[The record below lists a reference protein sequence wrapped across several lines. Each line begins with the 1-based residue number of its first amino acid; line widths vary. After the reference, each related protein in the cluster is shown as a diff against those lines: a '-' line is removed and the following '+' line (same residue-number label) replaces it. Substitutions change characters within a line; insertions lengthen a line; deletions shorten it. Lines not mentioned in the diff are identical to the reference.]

1 MSKKHYTTSASGGA
15 RITAIIAVFLAILV
29 GAYVTLS
36 LVFGS
41 WNPVK
46 WTDRP
51 THGGNSNNTTTDNP
65 NLDLSFE
72 EGENNGISMLT
83 ALLPRSAYAA
93 NGVSER
99 AQVAYN
105 ITATIYPTTAENKLV
120 DWALQWADDGS
131 NVTTHASLSIPSDGS
146 LTVTLAVTQAFPD
159 RNMKLICTSRDSG
172 ASGFA
177 LIRCEG
183 LPTAITV
190 EGSETTINNCRWG
203 NSNTYSINL
212 SNSLGFVG
220 DAQYSKLSV
229 KSVTL
234 HGYIQYYDMVFYPNI
249 FNSDISKIEASGQG
263 STYSE
268 GGSRINLTEKYPNAL
283 KATISGRNLVLTMSA
298 YPSATCTSTNVGS
311 SVNGTT
317 GTKVFGYNSAPK
329 DAYAEVVLQS
339 GSLVKTFRVDFVVGV
354 TGVGLEDIV
363 I

>member
-1 MSKKHYTTSASGGA
+1 MAKKHYSTPARGGA
-15 RITAIIAVFLAILV
+15 RITAIIAVFLAILC

-51 THGGNSNNTTTDNP
+51 THGDENNKPALDSP

-105 ITATIYPTTAENKLV
+105 VTATIYPSTAENKLV
-120 DWALQWADDGS
+120 DWALKWADDGA

-146 LTVTLAVTQAFPD
+146 LTITLSVTEAFPD

-220 DAQYSKLSV
+220 DAQYDKLTV

-234 HGYIQYYDMVFYPNI
+234 KGHIQHYDMVFFPNV
-249 FNSDISKIEASGQG
+249 FGDLNKIESSGQG

-268 GGSRINLTEKYPNAL
+268 GGSVIQLSEKYPNAL
-283 KATISGRNLVLTMSA
+283 TASISERKLVLTMSA
-298 YPSATCTSTNVGS
+298 FPNSTCTSYNVGS
-311 SVNGTT
+311 TVNGST
-317 GTKVFGYNSAPK
+317 GTKIFGYNSSPK
-329 DAYAEVVLQS
+329 DAYAEIVLQV
-339 GSLVKTFRVDFVVGV
+339 GNLTKTFRVNFVVGV
-354 TGVGLEDIV
+354 TGIEMGDIV